1 MREVDRLAV
10 EVYGLQIEQM
20 MENAGRHLAEL
31 TRRLAGGSVHDTRI
45 AVAIGKG
52 NNGGGGMVA
61 ARHLHN
67 WGADVT
73 TLLPEVGL
81 SGVPAA
87 QLRILRAFR
96 IKAETGA
103 DAVRRLADW
112 TRPLV
117 LDALIG
123 YGLTGNPRGWSAAM
137 IDAVNANAATVIAL
151 DVPSGLDATSGVVH
165 APCIK
170 ATATMTLAL
179 PKTGLLMTAA
189 RDVVGAMY
197 LADIGIPATL
207 YTTIGLEVPHLFS
220 RDPIVRLI
228 SNE

>member
-31 TRRLAGGSVHDTRI
+31 TRRWVGGTVCGTRV

-73 TLLPEVGL
+73 VLLPDEGL

-87 QLRILRAFR
+87 QLRIIRAFPLEEAR
-96 IKAETGA
+96 GA
-103 DAVRRLADW
+103 DAVRRLAGW
-112 TRPLV
+112 AGPLV

-123 YGLTGNPRGWSAAM
+123 YGLSGAPRGWSAAM
-137 IDAVNANAATVIAL
+137 VDAVNASAATVIAL

-165 APCIK
+165 SPCVK
-170 ATATMTLAL
+170 ATATLTLAL
-179 PKTGLLMTAA
+179 PKTGLLVPEA
-189 RDVVGAMY
+189 RDVVGALY
-197 LADIGIPATL
+197 LADIGIPAAW
-207 YTTIGLEVPHLFS
+207 YTGIGLEVPPLFT
-220 RDPIVRLI
+220 RDPVVRLR
-228 SNE
+228 SNA